1 MNDLNTSRFAIRPP
15 AGAAPVGTVRGLSR
29 ADAVYL
35 QLRDDIFELRLLP
48 GERLTEGTVAE
59 RFGVS
64 RTPAREALQRLQSD
78 GLMQGY
84 VRGGWE
90 VVPIDFKRFDDLY
103 EMREL
108 IETFA
113 VRKLCVAPLGE
124 AVRRLV
130 DELGEIWKVPAAAR
144 ERDGRK
150 VAELDEA
157 FHYALVAATGN
168 DELAAALERVTGR
181 IRVVRWLDLVHGDC
195 LDETYQEHGAILDAI
210 RTGDAATALAR
221 IEQHIRGS
229 QAEVRKLTLHRLQSA
244 RTK

>member
-1 MNDLNTSRFAIRPP
+1 
-15 AGAAPVGTVRGLSR
+15 
-29 ADAVYL
+29 
-35 QLRDDIFELRLLP
+35 
-48 GERLTEGTVAE
+48 
-59 RFGVS
+59 
-64 RTPAREALQRLQSD
+64 
-78 GLMQGY
+78 
-84 VRGGWE
+84 
-90 VVPIDFKRFDDLY
+90 
-103 EMREL
+103 
-108 IETFA
+108 
-113 VRKLCVAPLGE
+113 
-124 AVRRLV
+124 
-130 DELGEIWKVPAAAR
+130 VPAAAR

-210 RTGDAATALAR
+210 RTGDAATALAH